1 MKFNNNKLL
10 QLGIFFCI
18 ALIACKNSN
27 QKKEVPIK
35 VLKENTELKEKRKTV
50 QKTNFE
56 LLKGKWVHEDD
67 KTNFL
72 VFEKNIRKEIAGG
85 MNSWDEEE
93 FILSNS
99 CLNES
104 NLSDKST
111 KEKDCYI
118 SCKNSDLCWY
128 IMSISEDRLTLQYQS
143 RGNLLI
149 YNRVNK

>member
-1 MKFNNNKLL
+1 MKFKNNKFL

-18 ALIACKNSN
+18 ALIACKNNN

-35 VLKENTELKEKRKTV
+35 VLQENAELKDKRKIV

-56 LLKGKWVHEDD
+56 LLQGKWVHEDD

-72 VFEKNIRKEIAGG
+72 VFEKNIRKEIAGE
-85 MNSWDEEE
+85 MKSWDEEE
-93 FILSNS
+93 FVISNS

-104 NLSDKST
+104 NISDKST

-143 RGNLLI
+143 RGNLLKYI
-149 YNRVNK
+149 RVKI

>member
-1 MKFNNNKLL
+1 MKFKNNKLL

-18 ALIACKNSN
+18 AIIACKNNN

-35 VLKENTELKEKRKTV
+35 VLQENAGLEEKRKLV

-56 LLKGKWVHEDD
+56 LLQGKWVHEDD

-72 VFEKNIRKEIAGG
+72 VFEKNIRKEIAGE
-85 MNSWDEEE
+85 MKCWDEEE
-93 FILSNS
+93 FVLSNS

-143 RGNLLI
+143 RGNLLKYI
-149 YNRVNK
+149 RVNK